1 MANAEQVFNGIN
13 NALNTGIE
21 LYDTFQRMR
30 EMQKHIQSLNFGP
43 NINKT
48 PALNVA
54 DGMSGKLKGL
64 APTDLS
70 TIKADPNVGKAT
82 GAMGSSTSV
91 IKAPIGLNA
100 KFNNTGVGKFMSSNT
115 GNIVGSVASVGLNVL
130 NSHLSRNDYQNKSAR
145 TINAGVGAAQTA
157 VGAVNTIGNI
167 AKIGKMANF
176 AGGAPRPW
184 GAVAQGVGKL
194 AGRLIG
200 GGNRMQ
206 GTGSAIASG
215 ISSIASYFGPV
226 GWAAAAAIELINGA
240 GIGQK
245 RAVTLHDFSK
255 DYASSYGGTARDV
268 AMTSAMFS
276 GKKAGT
282 FDFGMRKSADR
293 KLRRAGN
300 MQNEALDI
308 TNINQNLSLAANSG
322 LQDHMNSY
330 VYSGTQPQLILSK
343 HGTKFPELDE
353 IRELMHS
360 WNTEIP
366 QFKDGGVIEKN
377 VIPVGSLHKN
387 KHHIE
392 ESRPELEGQITEKGI
407 PVVSSDI
414 AENVRQFAEIE
425 AGEITFTKTVTDQL
439 EEFYKKYKEDESDE
453 LAIELG
459 KFLVEQILHNTIDED
474 KIIKKTE

>member
-1 MANAEQVFNGIN
+1 MANAEQVFNRIN
-13 NALNTGIE
+13 NTLNTGIE

-82 GAMGSSTSV
+82 GAMGSSTDV
-91 IKAPIGLNA
+91 IKAPKGLNA
-100 KFNNTGVGKFMSSNT
+100 KFANTGVGKFMNSNT
-115 GNIVGSVASVGLNVL
+115 GNIVGSVASVGLNML
-130 NSHLSRNDYQNKSAR
+130 NNHLSRNDYQNKSAR

-157 VGAVNTIGNI
+157 MSAINTI
-167 AKIGKMANF
+167 K
-176 AGGAPRPW
+176 GGATGPW
-184 GAVAQGVGKL
+184 AAVAQGMGKL
-194 AGRLIG
+194 AGRWVG

-206 GTGSAIASG
+206 GAGSAIASG
-215 ISSIASYFGPV
+215 IASLASYFGPV
-226 GWAAAAAIELINGA
+226 GIAAATALEFINGA
-240 GIGQK
+240 GFGQK

-353 IRELMHS
+353 IRKLMNS

-377 VIPVGSLHKN
+377 VIPVGALHKN

-407 PVVSSDI
+407 PVVSSDV
-414 AENVRQFAEIE
+414 AENVRQFAEVE

-459 KFLVEQILHNTIDED
+459 KFLVEQILHNTIDKD

>member
-1 MANAEQVFNGIN
+1 MANAEQVFNRIN
-13 NALNTGIE
+13 NTLNTGIE

-54 DGMSGKLKGL
+54 DGMSGKLKEL
-64 APTDLS
+64 APTDLN

-82 GAMGSSTSV
+82 GAAGSSANV
-91 IKAPIGLNA
+91 IKPPRGINA
-100 KFNNTGVGKFMSSNT
+100 KFANSGAGKFMNSNT
-115 GNIVGSVASVGLNVL
+115 GNTVGSAASIGINML

-145 TINAGVGAAQTA
+145 TINAGVGAATTA
-157 VGAVNTIGNI
+157 MGVANLAGAGIGI
-167 AKIGKMANF
+167 T
-176 AGGAPRPW
+176 AGGPW
-184 GAVAQGVGKL
+184 GAVAQGMGKL

-226 GWAAAAAIELINGA
+226 GWTVAAAIELINGA

-293 KLRRAGN
+293 KLRRVGN

-308 TNINQNLSLAANSG
+308 TNINQNLSLAANSD

-353 IRELMHS
+353 IRKLMNS

-377 VIPVGSLHKN
+377 VIPVGALHKN

-407 PVVSSDI
+407 PVVSSDV
-414 AENVRQFAEIE
+414 AENVRQFAEVE

-459 KFLVEQILHNTIDED
+459 KFLVEQILHNTIDKD